1 MERSVGL
8 LHLIVQPLA
17 TRCSKHVL
25 EVGARAKLRW
35 PQAFIAA
42 LVATLAPLPTLATVV
57 LQNPFTVSV
66 LYDADPGDPAATDIC
81 FFIGIPLSV
90 NINQTVN
97 LDLAFTGPLGGS
109 PVDIY
114 SARQGG
120 AADSTVAAHQI
131 CFYFP
136 STPVQPGETLNI
148 TMEGDGSS
156 NDPPL
161 NGNQMAVGD
170 YWTFAQDL
178 FEFSY
183 PHLAPPDHGPVP
195 FGIFDVIDRRGEFR
209 PQDVHPF
216 ALRPPSNSVVTFD
229 GHSYFTTTVPEPSTV
244 WILSLAAACAALCS
258 RRRREP
264 GA

>member
-1 MERSVGL
+1 MGRTSRL
-8 LHLIVQPLA
+8 LHLHRVCLVALA
-17 TRCSKHVL
+17 
-25 EVGARAKLRW
+25 
-35 PQAFIAA
+35 
-42 LVATLAPLPTLATVV
+42 ATLAAAPALASVV

-66 LYDADPGDPAATDIC
+66 LYDAEPGDPAATDIC

-136 STPVQPGETLNI
+136 NTPVQPGETLNL

-156 NDPPL
+156 SAPPL
-161 NGNQMAVGD
+161 IGTQLGVGD

-178 FEFSY
+178 FEFQY
-183 PHLAPPDHGPVP
+183 PLLAPPDHGPVP
-195 FGIFDVIDRRGEFR
+195 FGLFDVIDRRGEFR

-216 ALRPPSNSVVTFD
+216 ALRRPSNSVVTFD
-229 GHSYFTTTVPEPSTV
+229 GHSYFTTTVAEPGTI

-258 RRRREP
+258 RRRRGP